1 MKLYSLEKKLFLPIT
16 VQKAWDFFS
25 DPSNLKVITP
35 DFMGFEVK
43 SDDSAVMFP
52 RQIISYTVRPV
63 MNIPINWVTEITHVA
78 EPSYFVDEQRF
89 GPYKFWH
96 HKHFIN
102 EVAGGVEL
110 IDIVHYALPFGFLGR
125 IAHSLFV
132 RRKLEQIFA
141 YRTEKVKEIFK

>member
-43 SDDSAVMFP
+43 SGDSAMMFSG
-52 RQIISYTVRPV
+52 QIISYTVRPV

-102 EVAGGVEL
+102 QVAGGVEL

-125 IAHSLFV
+125 IVHSLFV

>member
-43 SDDSAVMFP
+43 SGDSAMMFSG
-52 RQIISYTVRPV
+52 QIISYTVRPV

>member
-43 SDDSAVMFP
+43 SGDSAMMFSG
-52 RQIISYTVRPV
+52 QIISYTVRPV

-125 IAHSLFV
+125 IVHSLFV

>member
-1 MKLYSLEKKLFLPIT
+1 
-16 VQKAWDFFS
+16 
-25 DPSNLKVITP
+25 
-35 DFMGFEVK
+35 
-43 SDDSAVMFP
+43 
-52 RQIISYTVRPV
+52 
-63 MNIPINWVTEITHVA
+63 MNIPMNWVTEITHVA

-96 HKHFIN
+96 HKHFIK

-110 IDIVHYALPFGFLGR
+110 IDIVHYALPFGLLGR

-141 YRTEKVKEIFK
+141 YRTEKVKEIFKYYKAHL

>member
-43 SDDSAVMFP
+43 SGDSAMMFSG
-52 RQIISYTVRPV
+52 QIISYTVRPV

-102 EVAGGVEL
+102 QVAGGVEL

>member
-43 SDDSAVMFP
+43 SGDSSMMFP
-52 RQIISYTVRPV
+52 GQIISYTVRPV
-63 MNIPINWVTEITHVA
+63 MNIPMNWVTEITHVA
-78 EPSYFVDEQRF
+78 EPSYFVDEQRS

>member
-35 DFMGFEVK
+35 EFMGFEVK

-52 RQIISYTVRPV
+52 GQIISYTVRPV
-63 MNIPINWVTEITHVA
+63 MNIPMNWVTEITHVA